1 MCGRFAQVF
10 ARDDLEQIERLLK
23 QHIGLDDDLIALFAE
38 NHRPSYNI
46 PPSAHAT
53 IIHTQNTK
61 NPFTQA
67 HFGLIPSW
75 AKDRSRAA
83 TMNNARSETITQK
96 ISFRNLIRSSRCLVP
111 INGFYEWQSKPGSST
126 KQPWYIRRADGCPM
140 FLAGIWDT
148 WLDPEHGHCEVDSF
162 AIITTPANKM
172 MSAIHHRM
180 PAIIEPEDIRRWLD
194 QSEHPK
200 HTQSLLESAADGI
213 LSMHPVSTRVN
224 SSAHDDAELIEE
236 DNTLPPAS
244 LWG

>member
-10 ARDDLEQIERLLK
+10 QLEDLDHIDRILK
-23 QHIGLDDDLIALFAE
+23 QAAGLDDDLIALFAE
-38 NHRPSYNI
+38 NHCPSYNI

-53 IIHTQNTK
+53 IIHTQNIR

-83 TMNNARSETITQK
+83 SMNNARSETITK
-96 ISFRNLIRSSRCLVP
+96 KVSFRNLIRSSRCLVP
-111 INGFYEWQSKPGSST
+111 TTGFYEWQSKPGTTT
-126 KQPWYIRRADGCPM
+126 KQPWYIYRADGCPM

-148 WLDPEHGHCEVDSF
+148 WFDPEHGHCEVESF
-162 AIITTPANKM
+162 AIITTQANEM
-172 MSAIHHRM
+172 VSSIHHRM
-180 PAIIEPEDIRRWLD
+180 PAIIEPEDSTIWLD
-194 QSEHPK
+194 QHENPK
-200 HTQSLLESAADGI
+200 HAQSLLESAADGI

-224 SSAHDDAELIEE
+224 SSANDSADLIEE
-236 DNTLPPAS
+236 DKTLPPAS